1 MRDLSQHARPP
12 QERTQDEQKRIEAE
26 EAWQRLHECARRNN
40 EAQALRRR
48 EESLQWCGLGKRFL
62 EATFE
67 SYEAITPEQQRALD
81 VCRRFGTNFSTALEK
96 GSNLVLLGNTG
107 TGKTMLAAAILTS
120 IIRAGFTGRYY
131 TVHGLIRTIRDTWA
145 KDSPIT
151 ERELMKRLI
160 DYDLLVLDEVGVQF
174 GSDAEKVTLFELINA
189 RYERMKPTIAI
200 SNLTLRTDESQQAT
214 IEDALGDRVVDRLK
228 HNSVVIPFGWE
239 SWRVKR
245 ASK

>member
-1 MRDLSQHARPP
+1 MRDLSQHIKPP
-12 QERTQDEQKRIEAE
+12 QERTQGAQERDEANEAR
-26 EAWQRLHECARRNN
+26 QRLQELAKRSN

-62 EATFE
+62 EATFD
-67 SYEAITPEQQRALD
+67 SYEVITPEQQRVLD
-81 VCRRFGTNFSTALEK
+81 VCRRFGTNFSAALEK

-120 IIRAGFTGRYY
+120 IIRAGYTGRYY
-131 TVHGLIRTIRDTWA
+131 TVHGLIRTIRDTWDKA
-145 KDSPIT
+145 SPIT
-151 ERELMKRLI
+151 ERELMKQLI
-160 DYDLLVLDEVGVQF
+160 NYDLLVLDEVGVQF
-174 GSDAEKVTLFELINA
+174 GSEAEKVNIFELING

-214 IEDALGDRVVDRLK
+214 IDDALGDRVVDRLK

-245 ASK
+245 AGK